1 MYYNRTPVSE
11 RPVWSTAMAWFY
23 DKLELCMHPEMGWD
37 FGLWQDVMMTTKMSI
52 IYDLLTYLHMYL
64 LTYANST
71 VIIKLITIIAR
82 VVTIIKVII
91 IIIIVLIVIS

>member
-1 MYYNRTPVSE
+1 
-11 RPVWSTAMAWFY
+11 
-23 DKLELCMHPEMGWD
+23 MHPEMGWD

-71 VIIKLITIIAR
+71 VIIKLITIITR
-82 VVTIIKVII
+82 VVTIIKIII